1 MTGHNHHHTTVRDFD
16 GPNRAPTI
24 LVSPQ
29 AESPDARP
37 MSSPQSPKL
46 MRRKSRESV
55 TSGLSVPSSFDSA
68 GARHRKTSRSNT
80 VTAYHE
86 PEHITEHEHFQPGAE
101 PGVDTSAED
110 DKIPAHLMKLKNQCE
125 INIIDFSD
133 ENVARVRCDNDSLAQ
148 ALEIERGE
156 EYPCRWISVNGL
168 SWDVIKQLGNK
179 YNLHRLAIEDL
190 IHTKT
195 RTKVDWYQDHAFVCL
210 TLAKL
215 VRMHQHRGQ
224 ADKCNCTAGDSSDDS
239 EDDSVDEKFASH
251 NKKRQGKLR
260 SWLDWV
266 RPRRNPNKIPAYLDR
281 DHDGKIDEFVSAH
294 SGISED
300 TPIKPIR
307 TLHRYESAQIPEH
320 TAWMEKHSA
329 LSQEDL
335 AVSVEQVS
343 IFLMGDNSVISFFE
357 HSADDIEAPILDRL
371 HSKETILRRSCD
383 ASLLSQA
390 IIDAIV
396 DLAVPVR
403 DAYNKSR
410 KELQIDAMTN
420 PNIRTSRALHIFGE
434 EIDMLQNLFKPIV
447 HLVNSLRD
455 HSSEPPPA
463 ANSTNGGLPTGTAP
477 VVPDLMPAIHKHHA
491 LSKRDRAG
499 APPAVRMFSDFT
511 GKRVR
516 TKATNTT
523 SITITPLA
531 HTYFGDVLD
540 HCITLIQAFEQMD
553 ASANNI
559 STLIFNTVGAKTNNF
574 MMILAVVTVFFAPL
588 TFISGY
594 FGMNFASGAGLAH
607 PFAFFWVVAV
617 PSLVAFMFLVF
628 GFMLWEQIGAWF
640 ASRGIKAR
648 LGQRRSRRR

>member
-1 MTGHNHHHTTVRDFD
+1 MTTVRDFD
-16 GPNRAPTI
+16 RPNRAPTI

-29 AESPDARP
+29 NDSPNRP
-37 MSSPQSPKL
+37 MSPQSPEL
-46 MRRKSRESV
+46 GRLKSRESV
-55 TSGLSVPSSFDSA
+55 TSALSVPLSIDTL
-68 GARHRKTSRSNT
+68 GARHRKIPRSNT
-80 VTAYHE
+80 VTVYHE
-86 PEHITEHEHFQPGAE
+86 SEHITEHEHFQPGAE

-110 DKIPAHLMKLKNQCE
+110 DQIPQHLMKLKNSCE

-148 ALEIERGE
+148 SLEIERGD

-168 SWDVIKQLGNK
+168 SWDVIRQLGNK

-190 IHTKT
+190 IHTKS

-224 ADKCNCTAGDSSDDS
+224 VDKCNCAAGERSDYSDD
-239 EDDSVDEKFASH
+239 DTVDEKFQSH
-251 NKKRQGKLR
+251 NQKRTSRLR

-266 RPRRNPNKIPAYLDR
+266 RPRRKSSKLPTCLDR
-281 DHDGKIDEFVSAH
+281 DHDGRIDEFVSAH
-294 SGISED
+294 SGVSED
-300 TPIKPIR
+300 TPIKAIR

-320 TAWMEKHSA
+320 TAWMETHSA

-357 HSADDIEAPILDRL
+357 HSADDVEAPILERL

-396 DLAVPVR
+396 DLALPVR

-410 KELQIDAMTN
+410 KELQIHAMTN

-447 HLVNSLRD
+447 HLVNALRD
-455 HSSEPPPA
+455 HSSEPPA
-463 ANSTNGGLPTGTAP
+463 AATPTNGGLPTGTAP
-477 VVPDLMPAIHKHHA
+477 AVPDLMPDIHKHHG
-491 LSKRDRAG
+491 LNQRDRQG
-499 APPAVRMFSDFT
+499 APQAVRKFSDFV
-511 GKRVR
+511 GRKSR
-516 TKATNTT
+516 TKVVNST
-523 SITITPLA
+523 SVTITPLA
-531 HTYFGDVLD
+531 HIYFGDVLD

-594 FGMNFASGAGLAH
+594 FGMNFANGEGLAH
-607 PFAFFWVVAV
+607 PFAFFWVVAI
-617 PSLVAFMFLVF
+617 PSLVGFMLIVF

-648 LGQRRSRRR
+648 LSTRRRSRMSQ